1 MGTPEAARV
10 FTEALVNGEGSH
22 DEEEVDSGA
31 SAPSPPRYPDS
42 AVSFDS
48 LALRGLTVLS
58 SAPGHVRCLMPVTRE
73 KTNRYGTLHGGCI
86 ATLVDVVGTAA
97 IFSVSPESG
106 VSLHISVDYLSPAPA
121 GKNVVIDSK
130 VVRVGRTIAVANV
143 VVESEGD
150 GGRVL
155 AQGRHLKHVGSSD
168 ASRVRGAGSRSAAA
182 PGPLSRL

>member
-10 FTEALVNGEGSH
+10 FTEALVNGVGAH
-22 DEEEVDSGA
+22 EEEEGNDDA
-31 SAPSPPRYPDS
+31 LSPPSYPDS
-42 AVSFDS
+42 AVSFDN

-58 SAPGHVRCLMPVTRE
+58 VAPGRVRCRMPVTRE
-73 KTNRYGTLHGGCI
+73 KTNRYGTLHGGCA
-86 ATLVDVVGTAA
+86 ATLVDVIGTSA

-121 GKNVVIDSK
+121 GRSVVVESR

-143 VVESEGD
+143 VIENEETGQ
-150 GGRVL
+150 VL

-168 ASRVRGAGSRSAAA
+168 ASRVRGASGSAAA
-182 PGPLSRL
+182 PRAVVSRL

>member
-10 FTEALVNGEGSH
+10 FTEALVNGEGAH
-22 DEEEVDSGA
+22 EEEDGTEEA
-31 SAPSPPRYPDS
+31 DSAPS
-42 AVSFDS
+42 FDN

-58 SAPGHVRCLMPVTRE
+58 ASPGRVRCRMPVTRE
-73 KTNRYGTLHGGCI
+73 KTNRYGTLHGGCA
-86 ATLVDVVGTAA
+86 ATLVDVIGTSA

-121 GKNVVIDSK
+121 GKNVIVDSR

-143 VVESEGD
+143 VIESEETGQT
-150 GGRVL
+150 L

-168 ASRVRGAGSRSAAA
+168 ASRRVVRGAPPSRSAAA
-182 PGPLSRL
+182 PEAVSRL

>member
-10 FTEALVNGEGSH
+10 FTEALV
-22 DEEEVDSGA
+22 SGA
-31 SAPSPPRYPDS
+31 GAHEEDTETSPALPDS
-42 AVSFDS
+42 AASFDS

-58 SAPGHVRCLMPVTRE
+58 SAPGHVRCMMPVTRE
-73 KTNRYGTLHGGCI
+73 KSNRYGTLHGGCA

-106 VSLHISVDYLSPAPA
+106 VSLHLSVDYLSPAPA
-121 GKNVVIDSK
+121 GKNVVIDSR

-143 VVESEGD
+143 VIESEETGQT
-150 GGRVL
+150 L

-168 ASRVRGAGSRSAAA
+168 ASRVRAPSRSAAA
-182 PGPLSRL
+182 PREVSKL

>member
-1 MGTPEAARV
+1 MGTAEAARV
-10 FTEALVNGEGSH
+10 FTEALVNGEGAH
-22 DEEEVDSGA
+22 DEDETD
-31 SAPSPPRYPDS
+31 PSSRSSPHYPDS

-58 SAPGHVRCLMPVTRE
+58 SSPGHVRCLMPVTRE

-86 ATLVDVVGTAA
+86 ATLVDVIGTSS

-150 GGRVL
+150 GRVL
-155 AQGRHLKHVGSSD
+155 AQGRHLKHVGSPD
-168 ASRVRGAGSRSAAA
+168 ASRVHGAPSRPAAA
-182 PGPLSRL
+182 PGPTALSRL